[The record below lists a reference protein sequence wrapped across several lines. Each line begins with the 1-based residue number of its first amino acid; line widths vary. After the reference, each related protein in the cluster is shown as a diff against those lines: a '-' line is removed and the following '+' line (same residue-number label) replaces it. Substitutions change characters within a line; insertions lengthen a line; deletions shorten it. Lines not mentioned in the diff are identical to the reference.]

1 MLFKG
6 RNRRMNG
13 VDDSSPV
20 ALAARPPSTHYSSS
34 AGAPKL
40 VLPATDGGMS
50 RRELLHSLI
59 GGKTDLQTAQ
69 FRVQRSFAEPPVHV
83 CKLKWGP
90 SVWTART
97 RMSLSLAS

>member
-1 MLFKG
+1 
-6 RNRRMNG
+6 MNG

-69 FRVQRSFAEPPVHV
+69 FRVQRSFAEPPVHRLQAEV
-83 CKLKWGP
+83 GSFRLDHQNTNVAFAHVMNRLPK
-90 SVWTART
+90 TF
-97 RMSLSLAS
+97 